1 MAPSVRADMESRIPR
16 ETTVQSSEGRAT
28 TSSSRARLT
37 MAAVLRLTRAL
48 SRVSDRPA
56 VCAAALEHI
65 VRAVPCRLATFA
77 VPLEDG
83 HLRIAATRGYPLELV
98 QGVRIAPG
106 EAIIGQVYRYRT
118 AMCVGDI
125 GALWGPERLRP
136 RYRTPSFVAVPV
148 SAGATV
154 LGVVCLADRHDDGP
168 FTPRDVSMVR
178 ALAGSTALALS
189 REAAREQANTYARA
203 AAIDPLSGLFN
214 RRYLRERLEE
224 ELQRAQRHGSPVG
237 FLMLDIDDFKRV
249 NDRFG
254 HAAGDAVIGAVADI
268 LKRSVR
274 KFDVCARFGG
284 EEFAV
289 VMPGSTAGSTASIA
303 ERIRQ
308 RIERHR
314 LDLPE
319 LTDLRVTAS
328 IGLSV
333 SGSSSAEELVQRAD
347 DALYRA
353 KHAGKNRV
361 IGAETSGD
369 APLAAP

>member
-1 MAPSVRADMESRIPR
+1 VR
-16 ETTVQSSEGRAT
+16 SSESHVT
-28 TSSSRARLT
+28 TPPPRTRLT

-48 SRVSDRPA
+48 SRADGRPA
-56 VCAAALEHI
+56 VCATALEHFL
-65 VRAVPCRLATFA
+65 RAIPSRLAAFA
-77 VPLEDG
+77 VPAEGG
-83 HLRIAATRGYPLELV
+83 HLTIAATHGYPLELV
-98 QGVRIAPG
+98 RSVRIAPG
-106 EAIIGQVYRYRT
+106 EGIIGHVYRDRT
-118 AMCVGDI
+118 ALCVEDI
-125 GALWGPERLRP
+125 GALWGPEHMRP

-148 SAGATV
+148 SAGANV
-154 LGVVCLADRHDDGP
+154 LGVVCLADRQDDGP
-168 FTPRDVSMVR
+168 FTHRDVSMLR

-189 REAAREQANTYARA
+189 REGVREQADQYARA

-224 ELQRAQRHGSPVG
+224 ELQRALRHGSPVG
-237 FLMLDIDDFKRV
+237 LLMLDIDDFKRV

-254 HAAGDAVIGAVADI
+254 HAAGDAVIRAVADI

-289 VMPGSTAGSTASIA
+289 VMPGSTAANTAVVA

-314 LDLPE
+314 LDVAGLA
-319 LTDLRVTAS
+319 DLGVTAS

-333 SGSSSAEELVQRAD
+333 SGGSSAEELVQQAD
-347 DALYRA
+347 QALYRA

-361 IGAETSGD
+361 IDAATGD
-369 APLAAP
+369 RAPTAH